1 MRYLLYTAVIFLF
14 GFYPVII
21 SRESSP
27 YLSPSYMAYHATS
40 KIIYIS
46 LTTAKRILI
55 FDTKTNTATDQI
67 QLDIHPAGLAL
78 SKDGKTL
85 YVAGGSQNG
94 KLIIIDIETKRTTK
108 SLSLGHTPEDVE
120 LSPDGKR
127 IYIANR
133 FSNNVSVVDIPKMA
147 VIKRINVAREP
158 KAIAISKDGKSVFV
172 ANFLPADMTD
182 GTYASAKISVINTSI
197 LEVTKE
203 IALPNGST
211 ALNDIAVSPDGEYV
225 YVTHIL
231 SRYQLPATQ
240 LEKGWMNTNA
250 ISVLETGKTKYYT
263 TFLLD
268 DVENGAANPWGISFS
283 SDGKKMFV
291 VISGTDELCIVN
303 REELHQILKK
313 KEELLNENNQN
324 VRISDDIGFASE
336 FKNRFK
342 LNGKGFRNIIA
353 DEECIYLPSYFS
365 DSISRYNY
373 ISGNLESFKM
383 PGGSSEIS
391 LERKGEILFH
401 DATISFQGWQSCSS
415 CHPGDARADGLNWDL
430 LNDGIGYP
438 RNTKSLLLAHQTPPS
453 MISGV
458 RMNAEAAVRAGIKHS
473 LFSIRPDEDANA
485 IDAYLKSLTTVPSPF
500 LIKDKLSKK
509 AEKGSK
515 IFEMAKCTQCHSG
528 TYYTNMEK
536 YDVGTATE
544 GKEMLFDT
552 PSLVEIWRTAPYL
565 NDGRAATLKDIF
577 TKFNINNKHGIT
589 SDLSEA
595 EMDYLVEYVSSL

>member
-1 MRYLLYTAVIFLF
+1 MTYNKASRTLYA
-14 GFYPVII
+14 
-21 SRESSP
+21 
-27 YLSPSYMAYHATS
+27 
-40 KIIYIS
+40 S
-46 LTTAKRILI
+46 LATAKRILI
-55 FDTKTNTATDQI
+55 FNTMSNTATDQI
-67 QLDIHPAGLAL
+67 QLDIYPTGIAL

-94 KLIIIDIETKRTTK
+94 KLIIIDLKTKRTIK
-108 SLSLGHTPEDVE
+108 SISLGHTPEDVE
-120 LSPDGKR
+120 VCPEGKR
-127 IYIANR
+127 IYVANR
-133 FSNNVSVVDIPKMA
+133 FSNNVSVIDIDKMSE
-147 VIKRINVAREP
+147 IKRIKVAREP
-158 KAIAISKDGKSVFV
+158 KAITISKDGKSVFV
-172 ANFLPADMTD
+172 ANFLPSDMTD

-203 IALPNGST
+203 VELPNGST

-231 SRYQLPATQ
+231 SRYQLPTTQ
-240 LEKGWMNTNA
+240 LERGWMNTNA
-250 ISVLETGKTKYYT
+250 LSVLETGKTKYYAT
-263 TFLLD
+263 ILLD

-283 SDGKKMFV
+283 NDGKKMFV
-291 VISGTDELCIVN
+291 VLSGTDEICIIN
-303 REELHQILKK
+303 REGLHLKLKK
-313 KEELLNENNQN
+313 REDLLDGNKQN

-336 FKNRFK
+336 FKNRYK

-353 DEECIYLPSYFS
+353 DEEYIFLPSYFS

-373 ISGNLESFKM
+373 ISGNLESYKL

-430 LNDGIGYP
+430 LNDGIGNP

-458 RMNAEAAVRAGIKHS
+458 RINAETAVRAGIKHS
-473 LFSIRPDEDANA
+473 LFSVRPDEDANA
-485 IDAYLKSLTTVPSPF
+485 IDAYLKRLTPVPSPF
-500 LIKDKLSKK
+500 LIKNKLSKK

-515 IFEMAKCTQCHSG
+515 IFEKAKCTQCHSG
-528 TYYTNMEK
+528 PYYTNMK
-536 YDVGTATE
+536 SYDVGTANE
-544 GKEMLFDT
+544 EKEILFDT

-565 NDGRAATLKDIF
+565 NDGRAATIKETF
-577 TKFNINNKHGIT
+577 TRFNINDKHGIT
-589 SDLSEA
+589 SDLSEG
-595 EMDYLVEYVSSL
+595 EMDCLVEYVSSL

>member
-1 MRYLLYTAVIFLF
+1 MTYNKASRTLYA
-14 GFYPVII
+14 
-21 SRESSP
+21 
-27 YLSPSYMAYHATS
+27 
-40 KIIYIS
+40 S
-46 LTTAKRILI
+46 LATAKRILI
-55 FDTKTNTATDQI
+55 FNTMSNTATDQI
-67 QLDIHPAGLAL
+67 QLDIYPTGIAL

-94 KLIIIDIETKRTTK
+94 KLITIDLKTKRTIK
-108 SLSLGHTPEDVE
+108 SISLGHTPEDVE
-120 LSPDGKR
+120 VCPEGKR
-127 IYIANR
+127 IYVANR
-133 FSNNVSVVDIPKMA
+133 FSNNVSVIDIDKMSE
-147 VIKRINVAREP
+147 IKRIKVAREP
-158 KAIAISKDGKSVFV
+158 KAITISKDGKSVFV
-172 ANFLPADMTD
+172 ANFLPSDMTD

-203 IALPNGST
+203 VELPNGST

-231 SRYQLPATQ
+231 SRYQLPTTQ
-240 LEKGWMNTNA
+240 LERGWMNTNA
-250 ISVLETGKTKYYT
+250 LSVLETGKTKYYAT
-263 TFLLD
+263 ILLD

-283 SDGKKMFV
+283 NDGKKMFV
-291 VISGTDELCIVN
+291 VLSGTDEICIIN
-303 REELHQILKK
+303 REGLHLKLKK
-313 KEELLNENNQN
+313 REDLLDGNKQN

-336 FKNRFK
+336 FKNRYK

-353 DEECIYLPSYFS
+353 DEEYIFLPSYFS

-373 ISGNLESFKM
+373 ISGNLESYKL

-430 LNDGIGYP
+430 LNDGIGNP

-458 RMNAEAAVRAGIKHS
+458 RINAETAVRAGIKHS
-473 LFSIRPDEDANA
+473 LFSVRPDEDANA
-485 IDAYLKSLTTVPSPF
+485 IDAYLKRLTPVPSPF
-500 LIKDKLSKK
+500 LIKNKLSKK

-515 IFEMAKCTQCHSG
+515 IFEKAKCTQCHSG
-528 TYYTNMEK
+528 PYYTNMK
-536 YDVGTATE
+536 SYDVGTANE
-544 GKEMLFDT
+544 EKEILFDT

-565 NDGRAATLKDIF
+565 NDGRAATIKETF
-577 TKFNINNKHGIT
+577 TRFNINDKHGIT
-589 SDLSEA
+589 SDLSEG
-595 EMDYLVEYVSSL
+595 EMDCLVEYVSSL